1 MEKTGENAELK
12 IWVDADACP
21 RAVKDI
27 IFKASLRLR
36 VPLCLVANSYLALPS
51 EPLFSSVQVQKGAD
65 IADMYIFENITAKD
79 LVITADIPLAARV
92 VEKGATAINPRG
104 EVYTEENVSERLS
117 MRDFMQG
124 LRDNGVDTGGPKP
137 FGPKDKERFANS
149 IDRILTRML
158 R

>member
-1 MEKTGENAELK
+1 MEKTVESAELK

-36 VPLCLVANSYLALPS
+36 VPLCLVANSYLILPS
-51 EPLFSSVQVQKGAD
+51 EPLFTSVQVQKGAD
-65 IADMYIFENITAKD
+65 IADMYIFDNITARD

-117 MRDFMQG
+117 MRDFMQS